1 MNFDLTEEQEMMR
14 ESFARLF
21 DDRLTPERLR
31 ANEQTGFDAGLWAE
45 MAELGAFMLRVPEEA
60 DGLGLG
66 TFDAAVLME
75 EVGRTL
81 PTGPIAETILAA
93 RLLALLGPDEGG
105 DALAAI
111 AGGEKVASLA
121 LHDIAEQPLQFVPG
135 GEHAQLVVA
144 RRGDAL
150 VLLAVPEEA
159 RPREDNLAGN
169 GLCEVDFT
177 KAHEQVLAHGEEA
190 LAHFAAAIEEWK
202 LLTAAALAGLGR
214 KAVQMA
220 AGYASERKQFGQ
232 PIGQFQAISHPLA
245 DNLCEVD
252 GTKLLTWRAI
262 RAIADGEDSA
272 SALVSLALWWGA
284 DAAGNAVS
292 QAIQTFGGYGLTTEY
307 DIYLYALRAKA
318 WPLVMG
324 DPAQLLVEAGER
336 LYGGASAPMPEVG
349 PVPVE
354 FDIGEEARAMIAEI
368 DAFMAAE
375 VTPEMREKFHYSWE
389 GWVPELHKKMAEAQL
404 LFLSSPELGGRGIGP
419 YARAASRRALERHG
433 YSNPAAGVAEMV
445 GLMISRAGSD
455 ELKNEVLSRI
465 VAGDAIASLG
475 YSESGSGSDVFAAQT
490 RATRDGEGWRIEGTK
505 MFTSGANLAD
515 YVLMLTRTNTEVAKH
530 KGLTMFIVPL
540 KAEGVTIQPV
550 HTFQDERTNITFYD
564 NVYVPDTWRLGE
576 VDGGVRTMSL
586 ALELEHGGGFANA
599 MFANL
604 EAAETLCREI
614 ARGNATLL
622 DEPQARARLARAR
635 AAMVVSELFEHR
647 AGWAA
652 VEKKPNLA
660 YGPMAKMFSSEKFME
675 DARDLLDLTAPLS
688 LTKREGAAQLVN
700 QSYRHAHGTR
710 IYGGTSQVHRSMI
723 AERALGMPR
732 TRA

>member
-1 MNFDLTEEQEMMR
+1 MNFEITAEQEMMR

-31 ANEQTGFDAGLWAE
+31 ANEATGFDAALWAE
-45 MAELGAFMLRVPEEA
+45 MAELGAFLLRVPEEQ

-81 PTGPIAETILAA
+81 PSGPIVETLLAA
-93 RLLALLGPDEGG
+93 RLLALLGNGTPDEALSAVVAG
-105 DALAAI
+105 DHI
-111 AGGEKVASLA
+111 ASLA
-121 LHDIAEQPLQFVPG
+121 FHDLARHPLQFVPG
-135 GEHAQLVVA
+135 GEHADLVVA
-144 RRGDAL
+144 RRGDAI
-150 VLLAVPEEA
+150 VLYDVP
-159 RPREDNLAGN
+159 PQTREGEPSLAGN
-169 GLCEVDFT
+169 GLCEIDFT
-177 KAHEQVLAHGEEA
+177 DLPARILATGDEA
-190 LAHFAAAIEEWK
+190 LGHFAAALEEWK

-214 KAVQMA
+214 QAVQMA
-220 AGYASERKQFGQ
+220 SEYARERKQFGQ

-252 GTKLLTWRAI
+252 GAKLLTWRAI
-262 RAIADGEDSA
+262 RAIAEGAHDA
-272 SALVSLALWWGA
+272 AALVSLALWWGA
-284 DAAGNAVS
+284 EAAGKAAS

-318 WPLVMG
+318 WPLVLG
-324 DPAQLLVEAGER
+324 DPARLLIEAGER
-336 LYGGASAPMPEVG
+336 LYGETDPCLPEVG
-349 PVPVE
+349 EVPVE

-368 DAFMAAE
+368 DAFMDAN
-375 VTPEMREKFHYSWE
+375 VTPEMRARFHYSWE
-389 GWVPELHKKMAEAQL
+389 GWVPELHKKMAQAGL
-404 LFLSSPELGGRGIGP
+404 LFLSSPELGGRGVGP
-419 YARAASRRALERHG
+419 YARAASRRALEKHG
-433 YSNPAAGVAEMV
+433 YSNPAASVAEMV
-445 GLMISRAGSD
+445 GLMIARAGSQ
-455 ELKNEVLSRI
+455 ELKDEVLTRI
-465 VAGDAIASLG
+465 VSGEAIASLG
-475 YSESGSGSDVFAAQT
+475 YSEPGSGSDVFAAQT
-490 RATRDGEGWRIEGTK
+490 RAVRDGDGWRIEGTK

-540 KAEGVTIQPV
+540 KAEGITIQPV

-564 NVYVPDTWRLGE
+564 NVYVPDSWRLGE

-586 ALELEHGGGFANA
+586 ALELEHGGSFANA

-604 EAAETLCREI
+604 EAAEELCRTI
-614 ARGNATLL
+614 ANGNGRLI
-622 DEPQARARLARAR
+622 EQPQARARLARAH
-635 AAMVVSELFEHR
+635 ATMLVSELFEHR

-660 YGPMAKMFSSEKFME
+660 FGPMAKMFSSERFMD

-688 LTKREGAAQLVN
+688 LTKREGAARLVN